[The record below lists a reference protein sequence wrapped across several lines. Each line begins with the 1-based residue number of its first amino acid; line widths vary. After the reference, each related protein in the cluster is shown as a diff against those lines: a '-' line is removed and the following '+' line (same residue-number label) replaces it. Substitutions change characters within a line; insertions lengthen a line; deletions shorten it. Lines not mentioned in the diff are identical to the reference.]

1 LRKSASRGRRNV
13 NNADSANTVTLEPGT
28 LQTETGAEA
37 VAANACTL
45 TLPETGEKVSKRK
58 PGKPDKRGLRYFK
71 IIKNKD
77 GEDEEVEITRSE
89 FKEDRRLHFTVRH
102 GSISRC
108 GHRFIPGEEPRQRN
122 CDVCWFT
129 FFQVHGELTQAMDEL
144 YAKHGKA
151 GLLQLRG
158 PKFVKNFLKFMS
170 TVAQW
175 KKEIEATQKN
185 PEVENGTEISAT

>member
-1 LRKSASRGRRNV
+1 V

-37 VAANACTL
+37 VVANACTL
-45 TLPETGEKVSKRK
+45 TLQETGEKVSKRK

-108 GHRFIPGEEPRQRN
+108 GHRFNSSTEPRHRN
-122 CDVCWFT
+122 CEMCWFA
-129 FFQVHGELTQAMDEL
+129 FFQVHGELTQSLDEL
-144 YAKHGKA
+144 YAKHGKE
-151 GLLQLRG
+151 GLLQVRG
-158 PKFVKNFLKFMS
+158 SKFVQNFLRFMS

-175 KKEIEATQKN
+175 KKEIEAKQNDAGQKEDQN
-185 PEVENGTEISAT
+185 VSH

>member
-1 LRKSASRGRRNV
+1 V

-108 GHRFIPGEEPRQRN
+108 GHRFNSSTEPRHRN
-122 CDVCWFT
+122 CEMCWFA
-129 FFQVHGELTQAMDEL
+129 FFSVHKAAVETCDEVYKKFGLKGLVQV
-144 YAKHGKA
+144 YGKE
-151 GLLQLRG
+151 
-158 PKFVKNFLKFMS
+158 FSKNYTKFMA
-170 TVAQW
+170 TLAQW
-175 KKEIEATQKN
+175 KDVTEKQKTN
-185 PEVENGTEISAT
+185 EQSV